1 MTAQDNAAAVRALNE
16 AYNKRDWDGAIAL
29 TTPEVTF
36 VNVAT
41 GQTFQGPEGVRRFLQ
56 GWAAAF
62 PDSRVET
69 TLVVADEQGAVMEF
83 RGRGTQTGPLQ
94 SPAGDIPPTGRSV
107 DVPFAQVVEL
117 QEGKIARARLYFDSM
132 TLLQQLGVVPTPS
145 APSS

>member
-36 VNVAT
+36 INVAT

-56 GWAAAF
+56 VWATAF

-69 TLVVADEQGAVMEF
+69 TLVVADEQGAVLEF

-107 DVPFAQVVEL
+107 DVPFAEVVEL
-117 QEGKIARARLYFDSM
+117 QEGKIARARLYFDGM
-132 TLLQQLGVVPTPS
+132 TLLQQLGVVPAPS

>member
-1 MTAQDNAAAVRALNE
+1 MTAQDNAATVRALNE

-29 TTPEVTF
+29 TTPEATF

-41 GQTFQGPEGVRRFLQ
+41 GQTFHGPEGVRRFLQ
-56 GWAAAF
+56 GWATAF

-69 TLVVADEQGAVMEF
+69 TQVIADEQGAMMEF

-107 DVPFAQVVEL
+107 DVPFVEVLDL
-117 QEGKIARARLYFDSM
+117 QQGKIAQARLYFDSV
-132 TLLQQLGVVPTPS
+132 TLLQQLGVVPQPNS
-145 APSS
+145 PRS

>member
-1 MTAQDNAAAVRALNE
+1 MPMTAQDNAATVQALNE

-41 GQTFQGPEGVRRFLQ
+41 GQAFQGPEGVRHFLQ
-56 GWAAAF
+56 GWATAF

-69 TLVVADEQGAVMEF
+69 TRVVADEQGAVVEF
-83 RGRGTQTGPLQ
+83 RGRGTHSGPLL

-107 DVPFAQVVEL
+107 DVPFVQVVDL
-117 QEGKIARARLYFDSM
+117 QQGKIVKARLYFDSM
-132 TLLQQLGVVPTPS
+132 MLLQQVGVVPQ
-145 APSS
+145 PSS